1 MPLVQLLR
9 VSLSLFIVSLV
20 ALVGC
25 QREDAIHE
33 EIVTHE
39 NREPIHLR
47 VAMRKS
53 EKLVWIFRLS
63 GPEAQVKEHSADFEK
78 LVREAKFE
86 GDHDA
91 VLSEP
96 KSWKK
101 DPPGAMRYAGYRLSA
116 KPKEL
121 EVTVS
126 RFPRDGFKFLENIHR
141 WQRQLNEPLAESE
154 ADARAFAKTETIGDK
169 ETIEWIDLK
178 GLAVHT
184 VSKVP
189 DARTQKQKKFIS
201 PIQAKKGGRIPFTYE
216 APKTW
221 VKKGRGEIALEVFD
235 VTDGK
240 ERAEVT
246 ITVLPG
252 DAGGLAANVNRW
264 RKQIKLPEVSE
275 AEIRREA
282 VQFPLEGIKNFYV
295 DLANPNNKTGPSR
308 ILGAILTN
316 EDEQWFIKMTGPHD
330 WVGHNKADFERFVKS
345 FRLEAK

>member
-1 MPLVQLLR
+1 MQLLR
-9 VSLSLFIVSLV
+9 VSLSLFIVSVV

-47 VAMRKS
+47 VAIRKS
-53 EKLVWIFRLS
+53 DKLVWIFRLS

-78 LVREAKFE
+78 FVREAKFE

-96 KSWKK
+96 KTWKK
-101 DPPGAMRYAGYRLSA
+101 DPPGAMRYAGYRLNA

-126 RFPRDGFKFLENIHR
+126 RFPRDTFKFLENIHR

-154 ADARAFAKTETIGDK
+154 ADARAFAKTETLADK
-169 ETIEWIDLK
+169 DTVEWIDLK
-178 GLAVHT
+178 GLAAHT

-201 PIQAKKGGRIPFTYE
+201 PIQAKKGGRTPFTYE
-216 APKTW
+216 APKSW
-221 VKKGRGEIALEVFD
+221 GRKGQGGIALDVFE

-252 DAGGLAANVNRW
+252 DAGGLAANINRW
-264 RKQIKLPEVSE
+264 RTQIKLQEVND
-275 AEIRREA
+275 AQIRADA
-282 VQFPLEGIKNFYV
+282 VVLPLEGIKNHYV
-295 DLANPNNKTGPSR
+295 DLRNPNNKTGPSR
-308 ILGAILTN
+308 ILGAILEN
-316 EDEQWFIKMTGPHD
+316 EDERWFIKMTGPHD
-330 WVGHNKADFERFVKS
+330 WVGQNKADFERFVKS